1 MAAAA
6 GLIGKKLAEKLGYQ
20 FYDNEIIQMTA
31 GTTGYSPEFV
41 KQQEENMTN
50 SLLYD
55 LFHQAY
61 ASAPHG
67 DAPKDAIF
75 EAEAAEMK
83 KLAKAGHCVILGRCA
98 DYILRD
104 HPNCLRVYLHAPL
117 SARVQRVAQLEPKH
131 SSGPG
136 KKCAGKTS
144 TAMRTISTTPGG
156 KKARG
161 ISITCAS
168 IPS

>member
-1 MAAAA
+1 
-6 GLIGKKLAEKLGYQ
+6 
-20 FYDNEIIQMTA
+20 MTA

-117 SARVQRVAQLEPKH
+117 SARVQRVAQLEPKTLEWAREKVRREDQH
-131 SSGPG
+131 RNAYYQLLHRAE
-136 KKCAGKTS
+136 K
-144 TAMRTISTTPGG
+144 RPGG
-156 KKARG
+156 SVSPVHQYPVRG
-161 ISITCAS
+161 SVCTAGCFAGIISQYAAS
-168 IPS
+168 EQR